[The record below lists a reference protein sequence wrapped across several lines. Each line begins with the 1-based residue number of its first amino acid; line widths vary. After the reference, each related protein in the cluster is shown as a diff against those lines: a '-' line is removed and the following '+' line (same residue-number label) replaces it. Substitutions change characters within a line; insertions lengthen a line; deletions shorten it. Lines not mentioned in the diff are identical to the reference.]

1 MTIYIFKI
9 FGAITNRDFPVPGA
23 PTTIMLL
30 FGNDFSHPMPGLHV
44 STESGYFQGVQGLPF
59 ERLHSQNCPILR
71 NHVLFQNEY
80 FCASQDI

>member
-1 MTIYIFKI
+1 
-9 FGAITNRDFPVPGA
+9 
-23 PTTIMLL
+23 
-30 FGNDFSHPMPGLHV
+30 MPGLHV
-44 STESGYFQGVQGLPF
+44 STESGYFQGVQGRPF